1 MGLTHLRGFLRRH
14 ARIALDTSV
23 FIYQLE
29 ANPRYV
35 HLTDHIFAWVER
47 PHHAAITSTIT
58 MTELL
63 VQPYRDA
70 DEQRVNEF
78 FGLLSTYPNL
88 DWIAPGLE
96 VADIAA
102 RVRAA
107 HRLRTPDALQAACA
121 VWAHATG
128 FVTNDAV
135 FERVKSVETLVLYW
149 TNFWQPRPRRR
160 LSEPPWRCHSPRW
173 RL

>member
-1 MGLTHLRGFLRRH
+1 MGLTRLRGFLRRH

-29 ANPRYV
+29 ANPRYAL
-35 HLTDHIFAWVER
+35 LTDHIFAWVER

-58 MTELL
+58 MMELL
-63 VQPYRDA
+63 VQPYREA

-78 FGLLSTYPNL
+78 YSLLSTYPNL
-88 DWIAPGLE
+88 DWIPPGLE

-102 RVRAA
+102 RIRAA

-121 VWAHATG
+121 VWAQATG

-135 FERVKSVETLVLYW
+135 FERVKAFEPLVLDQLLAHPNAP
-149 TNFWQPRPRRR
+149 T
-160 LSEPPWRCHSPRW
+160 SP
-173 RL
+173 